1 MNEIIKIE
9 EHDGV
14 QFVNARELHSNL
26 GVGKIFAA
34 WIKERIEKY
43 GFVEGE
49 DYKTCFPNLE
59 SETQGGQ
66 NKVDYLISVSMA
78 KELAMVENNDKGR
91 EVRQYLIKIEQA
103 WNTPELIFARALQMA
118 NNTIETFKHRAIEA
132 ERKNAVL
139 MHTRKLYTATEVAKE
154 LGLRSA
160 QELNEKLQERGVQFK
175 QNGTWVPCADY
186 SDLGYFSIKQNVL
199 DNGTVIYDRKITQ
212 DGRAFIVDLLKV

>member
-26 GVGKIFAA
+26 GVGRDFSN

-43 GFVEGE
+43 GFVEGK
-49 DYKTCFPNLE
+49 DFTPN
-59 SETQGGQ
+59 SAKSNGGRPSIE
-66 NKVDYLISVSMA
+66 YLVTVSMA
-78 KELAMVENNDKGR
+78 KELAMVENNNRGR